1 MTKAKLQRHDD
12 AMLQAI
18 AARLKELRA
27 RTGLKQIE
35 VANQTGQNIG
45 RMEAAKSNLTISSLE
60 KICLF
65 YGVSLEEFF
74 DDIE

>member
-1 MTKAKLQRHDD
+1 MTKAKLQRRDD

-35 VANQTGQNIG
+35 VAKQTGQNIG